1 MAESGIRRPAARR
14 PPPRRGG
21 NPYAGPVLRR
31 LLPPPRRA
39 TLLAGSR
46 TEALVF
52 SKLLVPLDRSL
63 LAEQA
68 IGPAASIARGAHA
81 GIDFALV
88 HEPMPLGGFHDAPWL
103 EEQLGAEHRYVES
116 IAAEIATGASVAT
129 TCAVL
134 RGAPADMIRE
144 RALAIGADLIVMTSH
159 GRTGFSRAWLGSVAD
174 AVMRSAAIPV
184 LMLRPSADHGGRRTI
199 DRKFTRLLVPLDGSP
214 LAASVVPIASA
225 FARATGASITL
236 LQVSPTVPLVL
247 PYDVAMPPSYLPTV
261 ADDAATADLADRTKR
276 ELGEVAQRLRAE
288 SGATVSAEVVV
299 SDRVAT
305 AIVDFVRGHSVDV
318 VAMSTHGRGA
328 SRWLLGS
335 VADKVVRASGVATL
349 IHRPVGIPAEAPLID
364 SSSVEQQLAALNI

>member
-1 MAESGIRRPAARR
+1 M
-14 PPPRRGG
+14 
-21 NPYAGPVLRR
+21 
-31 LLPPPRRA
+31 
-39 TLLAGSR
+39 
-46 TEALVF
+46 F

-68 IGPAASIARGAHA
+68 IGPATSIARGAQA

-88 HEPMPLGGFHDAPWL
+88 HEPMPLGGFQDAPWRK
-103 EEQLGAEHRYVES
+103 EELGAEQRYVET

-134 RGAPADMIRE
+134 HGAPADMIRE
-144 RALAIGADLIVMTSH
+144 RAVAIGADLIVMTSH

-174 AVMRSAAIPV
+174 AVMRGAAIPV
-184 LMLRPSADHGGRRTI
+184 LMLRPAADHGGRRAT
-199 DRKFTRLLVPLDGSP
+199 DKKFTRLLVALDGSP
-214 LAASVVPIASA
+214 LAASIVPIASA

-247 PYDVAMPPSYLPTV
+247 PYDAAMPPSYLPII
-261 ADDAATADLADRTKR
+261 ADDTATADLAERTKR
-276 ELGEVAQRLRAE
+276 ELDEVAQRLRDE
-288 SGATVSAEVVV
+288 SGATVNAEVVV

-335 VADKVVRASGVATL
+335 VADNVVRASGVATL
-349 IHRPVGIPAEAPLID
+349 INRPVGIPADAPLLD
-364 SSSVEQQLAALNI
+364 STSVQQQLTALHA